1 MITATEIG
9 KIMIIAY
16 TMYTRVNG
24 DNSLK
29 EFDIFWNSLVVL
41 YGFS

>member
-9 KIMIIAY
+9 KKMIIAY

-29 EFDIFWNSLVVL
+29 EFDTLCNSLVVL
-41 YGFS
+41 YEFS